1 MEVTKVLEEQRE
13 EVVQIAARYGAE
25 GVRVFGSVL
34 HGDAGPGSDLDLLVN
49 LLPGHTLLDIV
60 ALKQDLEDLLG
71 CDVDVVTE
79 ASLSP
84 YIRDQVLR
92 EAVAL

>member
-1 MEVTKVLEEQRE
+1 MESQRE
-13 EVVQIAARYGAE
+13 EVIQIAARYGVE
-25 GVRVFGSVL
+25 GVRLFGSIL

-49 LLPGHTLLDIV
+49 LRPGRTLLDIV

>member
-1 MEVTKVLEEQRE
+1 MQATNLLEERRE
-13 EVVQIAARYGAE
+13 EVIRIAERYGAE
-25 GVRVFGSVL
+25 SVRIFGSVL
-34 HGDAGPGSDLDLLVN
+34 HGDAGPDSDLDLLVN
-49 LLPGHTLLDIV
+49 LQRGRTLLDIV

-71 CDVDVVTE
+71 CDVDIVTE

>member
-1 MEVTKVLEEQRE
+1 MQVTKVLEEQRE

-49 LLPGHTLLDIV
+49 LRQGRTLLDIV

>member
-1 MEVTKVLEEQRE
+1 MQVTKVLKEQRE

-25 GVRVFGSVL
+25 SVRIFGSVL
-34 HGDAGPGSDLDLLVN
+34 HGDAGPDSDVDVLVN
-49 LLPGHTLLDIV
+49 LQPGRTLLDIV